1 MLSAVMPATSF
12 AFMFIER
19 PLFFLPW
26 LFPSAWWRKK
36 EDQKVVFLT
45 FDDGPVPEVTPE
57 VLAILD
63 QFGVKATFFCV
74 GDNVR
79 KYPELFQEVLRKGH
93 HVGNHTFNHIKGFS
107 WSAKDYLDN
116 VAKAALLIDTKLVR
130 PPHGQLTPALYRA
143 LNKHYQVVMW
153 DLITRDYNQ
162 AFTPE
167 RILRN
172 VQRYVRNG
180 SIVVFHDSLKA
191 KRNVLEALP
200 ESIKFLQ
207 QQGYQFK
214 KL

>member
-1 MLSAVMPATSF
+1 MPTTSF
-12 AFMFIER
+12 VFMFIER

-36 EDQKVVFLT
+36 EDQKVVYLT
-45 FDDGPVPEVTPE
+45 FDDGPVPEVTPD

-63 QFGVKATFFCV
+63 QFDVKATFFCV

-79 KYPELFQEVLRKGH
+79 KYPELFQKVCEKGH
-93 HVGNHTFNHIKGFS
+93 QIGNHTFNHIKGFS
-107 WSAKDYLDN
+107 WSVTNYLDN
-116 VAKAALLIDTKLVR
+116 VAKADLLIDTKLVR

-172 VQRYVRNG
+172 VQKYVRNG

>member
-1 MLSAVMPATSF
+1 
-12 AFMFIER
+12 MFIER

-26 LFPSAWWRKK
+26 LFPAAWWRKEK
-36 EDQKVVFLT
+36 REKVVYLT
-45 FDDGPVPEVTPE
+45 FDDGPVPEVTPD
-57 VLAILD
+57 VLAVLD
-63 QFGVKATFFCV
+63 RFGVKATFFCV

-79 KYPELFQEVLRKGH
+79 KYPELFQELLERGH
-93 HVGNHTFNHIKGFS
+93 GVGNHTFNHIKGFA
-107 WSAKDYLDN
+107 WSVDDYLDN

-130 PPHGQLTPALYRA
+130 PPHGQLSPALYRA
-143 LNKHYQVVMW
+143 LSKRYQVVMW

-162 AFTPE
+162 ALAPE

-172 VQRYVRNG
+172 VQKYVRNG
-180 SIVVFHDSLKA
+180 SIIVFHDSLKA
-191 KRNVLEALP
+191 KQNVLEALP